1 MMKTIYETNFEKLGK
16 PRRGKTRDIY
26 DLGDK
31 LLIVATDRLSAFDVV
46 MSQPIPTKGIIL
58 TQMTIFW
65 LNYLEDIVE
74 NHLITANADEFPEI
88 AKEYKDELRDRT
100 ILAKKAKII
109 PIECIVRGYITGSAM
124 IEYKKSGTV
133 CGIPLPSGLVE
144 AEKLPEPIFT
154 PSTKAEIGQHDEN
167 ISEQRAIDLIGKE
180 AYDFIKIKSLE
191 LYLKAS
197 NYAFKKGIIIAD
209 TKFEFGFYED
219 KIILCDEVLTPDS
232 SRFWSLNEYEKGKEQ
247 NSFDKQFVRNYLLSI
262 NFNKKPPA
270 PILPDYVIETTRK
283 KYIEIFKILTE

>member
-1 MMKTIYETNFEKLGK
+1 MKTIYETNFEKLGK